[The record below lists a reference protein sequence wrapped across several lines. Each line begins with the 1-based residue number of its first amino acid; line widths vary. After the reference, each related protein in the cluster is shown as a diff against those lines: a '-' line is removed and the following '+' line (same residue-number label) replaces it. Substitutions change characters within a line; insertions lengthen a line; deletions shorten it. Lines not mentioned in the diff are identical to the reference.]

1 MAGKDKSFVHLHS
14 HSQYSMLDG
23 AAGVDPLLEAV
34 ASEGMPA
41 IAVTDHGSMAGTYD
55 FWKAA
60 KRHGV
65 KFIPGVEIYLSPR
78 VPRDHRAPV
87 KWNNGGEDDVSGAGA
102 YTHLTLLAESTLGM
116 HNLFKISSEAFLTG
130 LYRKPRADHALLAEH
145 AAGVIATTGCPSG
158 EIQTWLRIGDY
169 AEARATA
176 GRLLDIF
183 GHGNLYVELM
193 DHDLGIERRVADG
206 LLRLGKDLGIPFVAT
221 NDLHYVHRQDATTH
235 EALLCVQSG
244 STLDDP
250 KRFKFDSDTF
260 YLRSAAEMRAL
271 FDTTVP
277 GACDNTLL
285 IAERCE
291 ATFPEGGN
299 LMPIFPTPDG
309 HDEASWL
316 AHEVNAGLEHRYP
329 AGIPEDRTRRAE
341 YEMDVINQ
349 MGFPSY
355 FLVVADFIRWAKDNG
370 IRVGPGR
377 GSAAG
382 SIVAYALGI
391 TDLDPIRHGLLFE
404 RFLNPE
410 RVSMPDIDI
419 DFDEHRRSEV
429 IEYVINKYGAE
440 KVAAITT
447 IMQVKAKAAIKDAAR
462 VLGYPYGLGDQI
474 TKTYPQPVVGR
485 DLPLSGAFDK
495 SNERYNE
502 AAEFRDL
509 VASNKDV
516 AKVVELARGLEGS
529 KRGHGMHAAGI
540 IMSRDPLV
548 EHIPLM
554 RRDPTSP
561 VMTAFEYPTCES
573 LGLLKMD
580 FLGLSN
586 LTTIDEAIRQIQ
598 RNRGLLTVDLHGIS
612 ESLDDPGT
620 YRLLASGDTLGVF
633 QLDSAPIRSLLRLIN
648 PDRFEDISAVLA
660 LYRPGPMGA
669 GAHLDY
675 ADRKNGRKPVVPIHP
690 ELGEPLAEIL
700 SDTYGLIVYQEQ
712 VMAIAQAVAGYSLGQ
727 ADLLRRAMGKKKKE
741 ILDKEFAPFAAAMTE
756 RGYSQEA
763 IKTLWDVLVP
773 FSDYA
778 FNRCVDGD
786 TLVSLGAAGSSSDGT
801 ATVRSLHDRLHLNLL
816 PARRRGEPITYEGPC
831 LHCQR
836 EDRPAVWRG
845 RCRACKSWITKFR
858 NTGLTALALD
868 TDGRVRPKRIKDVHY
883 NGTRACY
890 TITLADGRSITATEN
905 HRHMTAS
912 GWRRVDEIRIGD
924 RLLVATPDTT
934 SVHHKYDYRLTA
946 ERPTYR
952 AARLSASER
961 HGENS
966 LGWVNGASV
975 ALAEWTRNQEKVC
988 TQPGCGRSAAS
999 GDRIERA
1006 HLDGNRRNNT
1016 PENLRMLCVSHH
1028 KQWDYAHNG
1037 RARRWE
1043 AGHLA
1048 VPVEI
1053 VSIEY
1058 AGEREVYDLE
1068 MDDPGHNWVGN
1079 GIITHNSHSAGYGII
1094 SYLTAYLKANFP
1106 AEYMAALLTTNAQDK
1121 DKLAIYLGEC
1131 RRMGIKVLPPDVNE
1145 SSENFT
1151 AVGQDIRVGLVGVK
1165 NVGHG
1170 VVESILATRE
1180 QHGAFRDFSDFL
1192 NSCDAS
1198 SIRKKAVESLIKAGA
1213 FDSFRHPR
1221 RALFDI
1227 HERAIDAAVSAKKH
1241 IAAGQDS
1248 LFAGLD
1254 DDPADTFM
1262 RIPDVPEWTKEQLLA
1277 FEREMIGLYV
1287 SDHPLSDIHHL
1298 LPRLGTTT
1306 TIAGILASD
1315 FQSGVS
1321 VRIAGCLVSV
1331 ERKTTKRGDLYANT
1345 ILEDMDGQI
1354 AVSVFPRVFET
1365 AREHIRADAIVAIDG
1380 RVERRD
1386 DGSVSITANAIQPVN
1401 IIALKDPDSVPLVL
1415 HLPEGHLTSKL
1426 AAQLKALLSEHPG
1439 RTPVQI
1445 RVERPSGADTLL
1457 ALSDDLT
1464 VQRDNRLV
1472 GELKALLG
1480 FAALREG

>member
-1 MAGKDKSFVHLHS
+1 MAGTDKSFVHLHS

-23 AAGVDPLLEAV
+23 AAAVHPLLEAV
-34 ASEGMPA
+34 AAEGMPA
-41 IAVTDHGSMAGTYD
+41 IAITDHGSMAGTYD
-55 FWKAA
+55 FWKASQE
-60 KRHGV
+60 HGV
-65 KFIPGVEIYLSPR
+65 KFIPGVEIYLAPR

-87 KWNNGGEDDVSGAGA
+87 KWNAGGEDDVSGAGA
-102 YTHLTLLAESTLGM
+102 YTHLTLLAESTRGM

-130 LYRKPRADHALLAEH
+130 IYRKPRADMALLAEH

-158 EIQTWLRIGDY
+158 EIQTWLRIGNY
-169 AEARATA
+169 NEARASA
-176 GRLLDIF
+176 GQLLDIF

-206 LLRLGKDLGIPFVAT
+206 LLRLAKDLGIPCVAT
-221 NDLHYVHRQDATTH
+221 NDLHYVRQSDAATH

-250 KRFKFDSDTF
+250 NRFKFDSDTF

-271 FDTTVP
+271 FDTSVP

-291 ATFPEGGN
+291 ASFPEGGN
-299 LMPIFPTPDG
+299 LMPVFPTPDG
-309 HDEASWL
+309 HTETSWL
-316 AHEVNAGLEHRYP
+316 THEVTAGLEHRYP
-329 AGIPEDRTRRAE
+329 AGVPEDRIQRAQ
-341 YEMDVINQ
+341 YEIDVISQ

-429 IEYVINKYGAE
+429 IEYVINKYGAD
-440 KVAAITT
+440 KVASITT

-495 SNERYNE
+495 NNDRYAE
-502 AAEFRDL
+502 AAEFREL

-516 AKVVELARGLEGS
+516 EKVVDLARGLEGS

-561 VMTAFEYPTCES
+561 IMTAFEYPTCES

-598 RNRGLLTVDLHGIS
+598 RNRGVLTVDIHGIGD
-612 ESLDDPGT
+612 SLDDPAT

-675 ADRKNGRKPVVPIHP
+675 ADRKNGRKPVTPIHP
-690 ELGEPLAEIL
+690 ELAEALSEIL
-700 SDTYGLIVYQEQ
+700 ADTYGLIVYQEQ

-741 ILDKEFAPFAAAMTE
+741 ILDKEFAPFEAAMTE
-756 RGYSQEA
+756 RGYSAEA

-778 FNRCVDGD
+778 FNR
-786 TLVSLGAAGSSSDGT
+786 A
-801 ATVRSLHDRLHLNLL
+801 
-816 PARRRGEPITYEGPC
+816 
-831 LHCQR
+831 
-836 EDRPAVWRG
+836 
-845 RCRACKSWITKFR
+845 
-858 NTGLTALALD
+858 
-868 TDGRVRPKRIKDVHY
+868 
-883 NGTRACY
+883 
-890 TITLADGRSITATEN
+890 
-905 HRHMTAS
+905 
-912 GWRRVDEIRIGD
+912 
-924 RLLVATPDTT
+924 
-934 SVHHKYDYRLTA
+934 
-946 ERPTYR
+946 
-952 AARLSASER
+952 
-961 HGENS
+961 
-966 LGWVNGASV
+966 
-975 ALAEWTRNQEKVC
+975 
-988 TQPGCGRSAAS
+988 
-999 GDRIERA
+999 
-1006 HLDGNRRNNT
+1006 
-1016 PENLRMLCVSHH
+1016 
-1028 KQWDYAHNG
+1028 
-1037 RARRWE
+1037 
-1043 AGHLA
+1043 
-1048 VPVEI
+1048 
-1053 VSIEY
+1053 
-1058 AGEREVYDLE
+1058 
-1068 MDDPGHNWVGN
+1068 
-1079 GIITHNSHSAGYGII
+1079 HSAGYAVI
-1094 SYLTAYLKANFP
+1094 SYLTAYLKTNFP
-1106 AEYMAALLTTNAQDK
+1106 AEYMAALLTTNASDK

-1145 SSENFT
+1145 SIENFS
-1151 AVGQDIRVGLVGVK
+1151 AVGKDIRVGLVGVK

-1180 QHGAFRDFSDFL
+1180 EHGPFRDFSDFL
-1192 NSCDAS
+1192 NSCDAT

-1213 FDSFRHPR
+1213 FDSFKHPR

-1227 HERAIDAAVSAKKH
+1227 HDRAIEAAVAAKKH
-1241 IAAGQDS
+1241 AAVGQDS

-1254 DDPADTFM
+1254 DDPGDTLV

-1287 SDHPLSDIHHL
+1287 SDHPLSDIHDL

-1315 FQSGVS
+1315 YQSGAS

-1345 ILEDMDGQI
+1345 ILEDLDGQI
-1354 AVSVFPRVFET
+1354 VVSVFPRVFDA
-1365 AREHIRADAIVAIDG
+1365 AREHIRADAIVAVDG

-1386 DGSVSITANAIQPVN
+1386 DGSVSVTANAIQPVD
-1401 IIALKDPDSVPLVL
+1401 IAALKDPDSVPLVL
-1415 HLPEGHLTSKL
+1415 HLPEGRLTPEL
-1426 AAQLKALLSEHPG
+1426 AGQLKALLADHPG

-1445 RVERPSGADTLL
+1445 RVERPGGPDTLL
-1457 ALSDDLT
+1457 ALSDSLT
-1464 VQRDNRLV
+1464 VQRDSRLV
-1472 GELKALLG
+1472 GEIKALLG
-1480 FAALREG
+1480 FAALRDG